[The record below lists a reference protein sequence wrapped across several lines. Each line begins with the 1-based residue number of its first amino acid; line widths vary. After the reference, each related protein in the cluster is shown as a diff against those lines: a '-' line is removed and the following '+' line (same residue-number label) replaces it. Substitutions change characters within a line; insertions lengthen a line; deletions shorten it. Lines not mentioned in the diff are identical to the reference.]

1 MSAICDDCSKPF
13 DNGGSPF
20 MLTCDECLRAEGLR
34 LAEEAANFRNPT
46 PPPIPVRGGYYLTEC
61 GHCGWIGSSE
71 QCLPSEEDVVCPACC
86 SGGCED
92 EPSEKDIEAHGEAV
106 MQRILA
112 AEAAR
117 DRLLIAFHD
126 AIRRPLGVTPDSGA
140 DFYDPRMAD
149 EAEERRRLARAGG
162 RHPYQPHKL
171 YPHFCGQC
179 GYPEREALMHLPA
192 ASGRSDQKGGG
203 DAA

>member
-1 MSAICDDCSKPF
+1 MSAICDGCGKPF
-13 DNGGSPF
+13 DNDSAPF
-20 MLTCDECLRAEGLR
+20 MLTCDECLRAEGIR

-71 QCLPSEEDVVCPACC
+71 QCLPSDEDVVCPVCC
-86 SGGCED
+86 SGGCEE
-92 EPSEKDIEAHGEAV
+92 EPSEKDTEAHGEAV

-140 DFYDPRMAD
+140 EFYDQRLAD
-149 EAEERRRLARAGG
+149 EAEARRSSASTESGN
-162 RHPYQPHKL
+162 
-171 YPHFCGQC
+171 
-179 GYPEREALMHLPA
+179 PA
-192 ASGRSDQKGGG
+192 KSASGRLVQSEVAARAAALA
-203 DAA
+203 DAHNRERQEAGR